1 MIKIP
6 LMDVRNRSL
15 VEVTK
20 AHADKARDLI
30 EKSKNAFGLASRLAS
45 GIALPLG
52 DYFSRK
58 WLDRTRNPYLAEIDE
73 YAEILGMRGVYAL
86 NMCYEW
92 GCTSGVYNVGGTP
105 HLLRVLDWPFPGLG
119 ENMVVAL
126 QNDSAGEFYNITW
139 PGVSGVFQA
148 MAPGRF
154 AISLNQAPMRRYR
167 SGIIL
172 DWVRNRFLINRETGL
187 PPAHL
192 LRRAFEICPNY
203 ADVVRF
209 LSTEPV
215 SIPVLYTIAGT
226 DEGQGC
232 VIERLEHESVIRD
245 MNSSQYTNPCVCV
258 ANHFESRLNGM
269 GHGWLPRALKSNERS
284 LAASRVNPDDIHDD
298 FSWFKAPIAND
309 LSRLALH
316 ANPASGSFSLIG
328 TNGTSPVTEVFKL

>member
-1 MIKIP
+1 MIEIP

-15 VEVTK
+15 VEVTR

-45 GIALPLG
+45 GAALPMG

-58 WLDRTRNPYLAEIDE
+58 WLDRTRNPYLAEIDQ

-92 GCTSGVYNVGGTP
+92 GCTSGAYMVDGTP

-126 QNDSAGEFYNITW
+126 QNDEAGEFYNITW

-148 MAPGRF
+148 VAPNRF

-167 SGIIL
+167 TGIIL
-172 DWVRNRFLINRETGL
+172 DWVRNRFAINRETGL

-226 DEGQGC
+226 AEGEGC
-232 VIERLEHESVIRD
+232 VIERLEHESVIRGLNTD
-245 MNSSQYTNPCVCV
+245 HCVCV
-258 ANHFESRLNGM
+258 ANHFESRFNGI

-284 LAASRVNPDDIHDD
+284 AAATHINRADIDDD
-298 FSWFKAPIAND
+298 FSWFKPPIAND

-316 ANPASGSFSLIG
+316 ASPASGRFSLIG
-328 TNGTSPVTEVFKL
+328 TDGVSRVTDIFRT